1 MIDRLIWLRRTTLSF
16 NNGTLAFIALLL
28 CLPPLARGGVHLWC
42 ITLITGGVILA
53 GGLLLLE
60 KFVSGLPPRRPTKL
74 DLPLAALA
82 AVVLLATAMAPYKPD
97 AIEGAIL
104 FFSYVGLYFIVIHA
118 IRTREQQLFIVYFI
132 LTMAVVLALIG
143 LLKRFDLLL
152 VDLWDYPFHLK
163 SVSVAGTYGNRN
175 HLAGYLEMAIPLMF
189 GLFLIRHRTLST
201 ILLFSYLAL
210 FLIVTHILTLS
221 RGGWISLTFALL
233 FFVITLLSQQR
244 FANKKLLIGIVLAVS
259 SVLLIILSST
269 DAVQRLLTL
278 TEEDTYI
285 DLSGRSHAWTGVLAM
300 IAHHPL
306 FGSGP
311 GSFATFFTQFQP
323 AGLNIRFYYAHND
336 YLQILAEV
344 GTAVVVPF
352 FWLLSGF
359 CREIHKKLRH
369 RSKQTWGITL
379 GASTGVVALL
389 VHSFSDFNL
398 YIPANAVLFTV
409 LVALAVG
416 GPNNEKESQHKGSS
430 GRVGT

>member
-1 MIDRLIWLRRTTLSF
+1 MKDQLIRLRSKILTF
-16 NNGTLAFIALLL
+16 NNGSLAFIALLL
-28 CLPPLARGGVHLWC
+28 CLPPLARGGVQLWC

-53 GGLLLLE
+53 GGLVLLE
-60 KFVSGLPPRRPTKL
+60 KFVSGLPPRRPTPL

-82 AVVLLATAMAPYKPD
+82 AVVLLATAWAPYKPD

-104 FFSYVGLYFIVIHA
+104 FFSYVGLFFIVIHTVH
-118 IRTREQQLFIVYFI
+118 TREQQLFIVYFI
-132 LTMAVVLALIG
+132 VTMAVVLSLIG
-143 LLKRFDLLL
+143 LLKRFDLLP
-152 VDLWDYPFHLK
+152 VDLWNYPIHRK
-163 SVSVAGTYGNRN
+163 SISVAGTYGNRN

-189 GLFLIRHRTLST
+189 GLFLIRHRTLSGV
-201 ILLFSYLAL
+201 LLLSYLAL

-244 FANKKLLIGIVLAVS
+244 FANKKLLIGIVFATI
-259 SVLLIILSST
+259 SVFFIILSST

-278 TEEDTYI
+278 TEEDTYV

-306 FGSGP
+306 FGTGP

-323 AGLNIRFYYAHND
+323 AGLNTRFYYAHND

-344 GTAVVVPF
+344 GGAVIVPF
-352 FWLLSGF
+352 FWLLYGF
-359 CREIHKKLRH
+359 CREVCKKLRH
-369 RSKQTWGITL
+369 RSRQTWGITL

-398 YIPANAVLFTV
+398 YIPANAILFTV

-416 GPNNEKESQHKGSS
+416 GPNNANKPRHKS
-430 GRVGT
+430 RLTR